1 MAQHKLYLF
10 LLLSI
15 FICLLHGTA
24 SEFEVNDD
32 DDHDVFG
39 SLLNE
44 EDEVVMVQSGQK
56 QNKRCDFSSG
66 KWVFDESYPL
76 YDSSCPYLSTAVTCQ
91 KNGRPDSDYQKWK
104 WKPTGC
110 SVPR

>member
-1 MAQHKLYLF
+1 MAQRKLYLL

-15 FICLLHGTA
+15 FVCLFRGTA
-24 SEFEVNDD
+24 SEFEADD
-32 DDHDVFG
+32 DDG
-39 SLLNE
+39 SWLNE
-44 EDEVVMVQSGQK
+44 EDEVVMVQSGHNQ
-56 QNKRCDFSSG
+56 QKRCDFSSG

-76 YDSSCPYLSTAVTCQ
+76 YDSTCPYLSTAVTCQ

-104 WKPTGC
+104 WKPNAC